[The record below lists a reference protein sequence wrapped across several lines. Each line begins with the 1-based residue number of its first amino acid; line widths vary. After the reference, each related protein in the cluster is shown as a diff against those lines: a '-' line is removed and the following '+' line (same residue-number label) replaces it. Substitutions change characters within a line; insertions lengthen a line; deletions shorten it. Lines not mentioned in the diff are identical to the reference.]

1 MQVHRPEAEP
11 EAREG
16 RDANER
22 GKARG
27 KGEAGAQVF
36 DSTRQYL
43 NDVRSEF
50 KKVTWP
56 SQREYVGGTVAVLV
70 ISLVITLVL
79 SLIDMGLGQ
88 IMRLVLS

>member
-1 MQVHRPEAEP
+1 M
-11 EAREG
+11 
-16 RDANER
+16 
-22 GKARG
+22 
-27 KGEAGAQVF
+27 F

-43 NDVRSEF
+43 SDVRSEF

-56 SQREYVGGTVAVLV
+56 SQREYVGGTIAVLV

-88 IMRLVLS
+88 IMQLVLS